1 MSADAPVFVPS
12 WLQDNKIGHGELEEL
27 KPHNHKNNPSYASAL
42 GTQPSYPQDFKEELL
57 CPYNEE
63 GICPHPECQFIHGD
77 LCEFCGRACL
87 NPFSEEQRKEHKR
100 QCVAEHE
107 KAMEDAFA
115 EARTVD
121 KNCGICME
129 NIWEKNGRF
138 GILNNCRHCFCLDC
152 IRRWRKSQQFEHK
165 TTRSCPECRTHSD
178 FVIPASRWVEDQ
190 NEKERLIELY
200 RQNTSKKTKADKHVV
215 EHKLNSKFEFVD
227 DIIRIYQLVSYS
239 DMLYEISPHNQSQSS
254 SLQANVLK
262 CLSALA
268 KVSKRIN
275 VYLLSTN
282 FVSEVVLN
290 TDLTQLDD
298 ERALKVFLVIYNV
311 DSNDRFFYANDL
323 NVVSGVLERMIND
336 TSYRPMRL
344 LALHV
349 AARMIEQGGRST
361 YPHIINSCHALLM
374 RDDLTEDELQLAS
387 NLCR

>member
-1 MSADAPVFVPS
+1 MADTRPLCRYFANNCCRKGDSCSFSHDRNARQDLTCRFYNQGYCAYGTNCRYDHVRTSVNSAGNAPPLVEEKK
-12 WLQDNKIGHGELEEL
+12 LGNTHNADNTDNKIGHGELEEL

-200 RQNTSKKTKADKHVV
+200 RQNTSKKCFYRHENADGTIARCDSPNTISRRSRHRAPHLV
-215 EHKLNSKFEFVD
+215 EY
-227 DIIRIYQLVSYS
+227 IIDESVYW
-239 DMLYEISPHNQSQSS
+239 SS
-254 SLQANVLK
+254 
-262 CLSALA
+262 
-268 KVSKRIN
+268 
-275 VYLLSTN
+275 
-282 FVSEVVLN
+282 
-290 TDLTQLDD
+290 DD
-298 ERALKVFLVIYNV
+298 EPSEAEYLAEILSLRNV
-311 DSNDRFFYANDL
+311 GLY
-323 NVVSGVLERMIND
+323 
-336 TSYRPMRL
+336 
-344 LALHV
+344 
-349 AARMIEQGGRST
+349 
-361 YPHIINSCHALLM
+361 
-374 RDDLTEDELQLAS
+374 DDW
-387 NLCR
+387 